1 MIMHYQFTA
10 WPDYGV
16 PDTGKDVVEL
26 LYQARGMQE
35 RFREFVANPDRFPIH
50 GPPVVIHC
58 SAGIGR
64 SGTFCALDYCIDELR
79 VKGRVNIQQCV
90 RNLRQQRAFAI
101 QTDEQYRF
109 CYDTVLE
116 YGRYLKDVLKF

>member
-1 MIMHYQFTA
+1 MHFQFTA

-16 PDTGKDVVEL
+16 PATGKEVVDL
-26 LYQARGMQE
+26 LYTARETQE
-35 RFREFVANPDRFPIH
+35 RFGEYLENPQRFPVY
-50 GPPVVIHC
+50 GPPLVIHC

-79 VKGRVNIQQCV
+79 VKGRVNIQHCV
-90 RNLRQQRAFAI
+90 RLLRQQRAFAI

-109 CYDTVLE
+109 CYNTVLE
-116 YGRYLKDVLKF
+116 YGQYLKEVLKL